1 MFGPHFYHQKVRK
14 CVAAFGSLF
23 TNLYVIRKNSAG
35 AVISTVRVPLAY
47 APRDKYIE
55 RIQGLA
61 DIQRDEAVAL
71 KLPRMSFEIT
81 SYIYDDTRQLQKLN
95 KTFHNNTIDDHGSKK
110 DIVTRSVPYNIT
122 FSLTI
127 YAKSQDDAL
136 QLVEQILP
144 FFSPQYTMT
153 MKPFSQYA
161 DILEDIPITLQGVSY
176 LSDFEGPMEQRSV
189 LQYVLDFEMKTAF
202 YGPVDAGK
210 SVIQRSIVNYDLNSV
225 DSAGFGFSVHYTPK
239 FFSRTPD
246 DPLFPGYNTT
256 YYGDSSL

>member
-23 TNLYVIRKNSAG
+23 TNLNVIRNDKAG
-35 AVISTVRVPLAY
+35 NVISTVRVPLAY

-61 DIQRDEAVAL
+61 DIQRDESVAL

-110 DIVTRSVPYNIT
+110 DVVTRAVPYNIT

-144 FFSPQYTMT
+144 FFSPQYTVT

-161 DILEDIPITLQGVSY
+161 DILEDIPLTLQGVSY
-176 LSDFEGPMEQRSV
+176 LADFEGPIEQRSV
-189 LQYVLDFEMKTAF
+189 IQYVLDFEMKTAF
-202 YGPVDAGK
+202 YGPIDAGK
-210 SVIQRSIVNYDLNSV
+210 SVIQKSIVNYDLNST
-225 DSAGFGFSVHYTPK
+225 DSAGFGFSVEYTPK

-246 DPLFPGYNTT
+246 DPLFQGYNTK
-256 YYGDSSL
+256 YVGDSSL

>member
-14 CVAAFGSLF
+14 CVSAFGSLF

-55 RIQGLA
+55 RIQGIQ

-81 SYIYDDTRQLQKLN
+81 SFIYDDTRQLQKR
-95 KTFHNNTIDDHGSKK
+95 NTTIHPQTISDNGAVKAK
-110 DIVTRSVPYNIT
+110 ITRSVPYNIT

-127 YAKSQDDAL
+127 YAKAQDDAL

-153 MKPFSQYA
+153 MIPFKDDYPT
-161 DILEDIPITLQGVSY
+161 IKEDIPITLQGVSY

-189 LQYVLDFEMKTAF
+189 LQYVLDFEMKMSFTGA
-202 YGPVDAGK
+202 
-210 SVIQRSIVNYDLNSV
+210 VISLN
-225 DSAGFGFSVHYTPK
+225 
-239 FFSRTPD
+239 
-246 DPLFPGYNTT
+246 LFHK
-256 YYGDSSL
+256 

>member
-23 TNLYVIRKNSAG
+23 TNLYVIRKDKAG
-35 AVISTVRVPLAY
+35 SVISTVRVPLAY

-61 DIQRDEAVAL
+61 DIQRDESVAL

-110 DIVTRSVPYNIT
+110 DVVTRAVPYNIT

-144 FFSPQYTMT
+144 FFSPQYTVT

-161 DILEDIPITLQGVSY
+161 DILEDIPLTLQGVSY
-176 LSDFEGPMEQRSV
+176 LADFEGPIEQRSV
-189 LQYVLDFEMKTAF
+189 IQYVLDFEMKTAF
-202 YGPVDAGK
+202 YGPIDAGK
-210 SVIQRSIVNYDLNSV
+210 SVIQKSIVNYDLNST
-225 DSAGFGFSVHYTPK
+225 DSAGFGFSVEYTPK

-246 DPLFPGYNTT
+246 DPLFQGYNTK
-256 YYGDSSL
+256 YVGDSSL

>member
-23 TNLYVIRKNSAG
+23 TQLYILRKDSSG
-35 AVISTVRVPLAY
+35 AVISTIRVPLAY

-55 RIQGLA
+55 RIQGIQ

-95 KTFHNNTIDDHGSKK
+95 KTFNNNTISDEGSKK
-110 DIVTRSVPYNIT
+110 DVVTRSVPYNIT

-127 YAKSQDDAL
+127 YAKAQDDAL
-136 QLVEQILP
+136 QVVEQILP
-144 FFSPQYTMT
+144 FFSPQYTLT
-153 MKPFSQYA
+153 MKPFDDYT
-161 DILEDIPITLQGVSY
+161 DLLEDIPITLQGVSY
-176 LSDFEGPMEQRSV
+176 LSDFEGPLQDRSV

-202 YGPVDAGK
+202 YGPIDAGK
-210 SVIQRSIVNYDLNSV
+210 SVIQKSIVNYDLDQA
-225 DSAGFGFSVHYTPK
+225 DSAGFAFSVEYTPK

-246 DPLFPGYNTT
+246 DPLFPGYNTK
-256 YYGDSSL
+256 YVGDSSL

>member
-1 MFGPHFYHQKVRK
+1 
-14 CVAAFGSLF
+14 
-23 TNLYVIRKNSAG
+23 VIRKDKAG
-35 AVISTVRVPLAY
+35 SVISTVRVPLAY

-61 DIQRDEAVAL
+61 DIQRDESVAL

-110 DIVTRSVPYNIT
+110 DVVTRAVPYNIT

-144 FFSPQYTMT
+144 FFSPQYTVT

-161 DILEDIPITLQGVSY
+161 DILEDIPLTLQGVSY
-176 LSDFEGPMEQRSV
+176 LADFEGPIEQRSV
-189 LQYVLDFEMKTAF
+189 IQYVLDFEMKTAF
-202 YGPVDAGK
+202 YGPIDAGK
-210 SVIQRSIVNYDLNSV
+210 SVIQKSIVNYDLNST
-225 DSAGFGFSVHYTPK
+225 DSAGFGFSVEYTPK

-246 DPLFPGYNTT
+246 DPLFQGYNTK
-256 YYGDSSL
+256 YVGDSSL

>member
-1 MFGPHFYHQKVRK
+1 MFGTHFYHQKVRK

-23 TNLYVIRKNSAG
+23 TNLSVIRKDSAG

-55 RIQGLA
+55 RIQGIA
-61 DIQRDEAVAL
+61 DIQRDESVAL

-95 KTFHNNTIDDHGSKK
+95 KTFHNNTISDLGSQK

-136 QLVEQILP
+136 QIVEQILP
-144 FFSPQYTMT
+144 FFSPQYTIT
-153 MKPFSQYA
+153 MKPFSEYQ
-161 DILEDIPITLQGVSY
+161 DLLEDIPVTLQGVSY
-176 LSDFEGPMEQRSV
+176 LADFEGPMEQRSV

-210 SVIQRSIVNYDLNSV
+210 SVIQKSIVNYDLDST
-225 DSAGFGFSVHYTPK
+225 DSAGFGFSVEYTPK

-246 DPLFPGYNTT
+246 DPLFQGYNTK
-256 YYGDSSL
+256 YVGDSSL

>member
-1 MFGPHFYHQKVRK
+1 MFGTHFYHQKVRK

-23 TNLYVIRKNSAG
+23 TNLSVIRKDSAG

-55 RIQGLA
+55 RIQGIA
-61 DIQRDEAVAL
+61 DIQRDESVAL

-95 KTFHNNTIDDHGSKK
+95 KTFHNNTISDLGSQK

-136 QLVEQILP
+136 QIVEQILP
-144 FFSPQYTMT
+144 FFSPQYTLT
-153 MKPFSQYA
+153 MKPFS
-161 DILEDIPITLQGVSY
+161 E
-176 LSDFEGPMEQRSV
+176 
-189 LQYVLDFEMKTAF
+189 
-202 YGPVDAGK
+202 
-210 SVIQRSIVNYDLNSV
+210 
-225 DSAGFGFSVHYTPK
+225 
-239 FFSRTPD
+239 
-246 DPLFPGYNTT
+246 
-256 YYGDSSL
+256 

>member
-23 TNLYVIRKNSAG
+23 TNLYILRKDATGN
-35 AVISTVRVPLAY
+35 VISTIRVPLAY

-55 RIQGLA
+55 RIQGIQDL
-61 DIQRDEAVAL
+61 QRDTAVAL

-95 KTFHNNTIDDHGSKK
+95 KTFHNNTISDEGSKK
-110 DIVTRSVPYNIT
+110 DVVTRSVPYNIT
-122 FSLTI
+122 FSLTV
-127 YAKSQDDAL
+127 YAKAQDDAL
-136 QLVEQILP
+136 QIVEQILP

-153 MKPFSQYA
+153 MKPFEDYT

-176 LSDFEGPMEQRSV
+176 LADFEGPLEQRSV

-202 YGPVDAGK
+202 YGPIDAGK
-210 SVIQRSIVNYDLNSV
+210 SVIQKSIVNYDVNDD
-225 DSAGFGFSVHYTPK
+225 DSDEFAFSVEYTPK
-239 FFSRTPD
+239 FFSLTPS
-246 DPLFPGYNTT
+246 DPGFQGYNTK
-256 YYGDSSL
+256 YVGDSDL

>member
-23 TNLYVIRKNSAG
+23 TNLYVIRKDKAG
-35 AVISTVRVPLAY
+35 SVISTVRVPLAY

-55 RIQGLA
+55 RIQGIA

-153 MKPFSQYA
+153 MKPFSQYT
-161 DILEDIPITLQGVSY
+161 DILEDIPLTLQGVSY
-176 LSDFEGPMEQRSV
+176 LADFEGPIEQRSV

-202 YGPVDAGK
+202 YGPIDAGK
-210 SVIQRSIVNYDLNSV
+210 SVIQKSIVNYDLNST
-225 DSAGFGFSVHYTPK
+225 DSAGFGFSVEYTPK

-246 DPLFPGYNTT
+246 DPLFQGYNTK
-256 YYGDSSL
+256 YVGDSSL

>member
-1 MFGPHFYHQKVRK
+1 MFGTHFYHQKVRK

-23 TNLYVIRKNSAG
+23 TNLSVIRKDSSG

-55 RIQGLA
+55 RIQGIA
-61 DIQRDEAVAL
+61 DIQRDESVAL

-95 KTFHNNTIDDHGSKK
+95 KTFHNNTIDDLGSKK

-136 QLVEQILP
+136 QIVEQILP
-144 FFSPQYTMT
+144 FFSPQYTLT
-153 MKPFSQYA
+153 MKPFSEYQ
-161 DILEDIPITLQGVSY
+161 DLLEDIPVTLQGVSY

-189 LQYVLDFEMKTAF
+189 LQYVLDFEMKMSFTGPITNGNIITKAITEYNFTENVDNYRIEYQPTAF
-202 YGPVDAGK
+202 NRLPSGD
-210 SVIQRSIVNYDLNSV
+210 SDFNVNISYFGMDM
-225 DSAGFGFSVHYTPK
+225 DSA
-239 FFSRTPD
+239 
-246 DPLFPGYNTT
+246 
-256 YYGDSSL
+256 

>member
-23 TNLYVIRKNSAG
+23 TNLYVIRKDKAG
-35 AVISTVRVPLAY
+35 SVISTVRVPLAY

-61 DIQRDEAVAL
+61 DIQRDESVAL

-110 DIVTRSVPYNIT
+110 DVVTRAVPYNIT

-144 FFSPQYTMT
+144 FFSPQYTVT
-153 MKPFSQYA
+153 MKPFSQYT
-161 DILEDIPITLQGVSY
+161 DILEDIPLTLQGVSY
-176 LSDFEGPMEQRSV
+176 LADFEGPIEQRSV
-189 LQYVLDFEMKTAF
+189 IQYVLDFEMKTAF
-202 YGPVDAGK
+202 YGPIDAGK
-210 SVIQRSIVNYDLNSV
+210 SVIQKSIVNYDLNST
-225 DSAGFGFSVHYTPK
+225 DSAGFGFSVEYTPK

-246 DPLFPGYNTT
+246 DPLFQGYNTK
-256 YYGDSSL
+256 YVGDSSL

>member
-1 MFGPHFYHQKVRK
+1 MFGTHFYHQKVRK

-23 TNLYVIRKNSAG
+23 TNLSVIRKDSAG
-35 AVISTVRVPLAY
+35 TVISTVRVPLAY

-55 RIQGLA
+55 RIQGIA
-61 DIQRDEAVAL
+61 DIQRDESVAL

-95 KTFHNNTIDDHGSKK
+95 KTFHNNTISDLGSQK

-136 QLVEQILP
+136 QIVEQILP
-144 FFSPQYTMT
+144 FFSPQYTLT
-153 MKPFSQYA
+153 MKPFSEYQ
-161 DILEDIPITLQGVSY
+161 DLLEDIPITLQGVSY

-202 YGPVDAGK
+202 YGPIDKGK
-210 SVIQRSIVNYDLNSV
+210 NVIQKSIVNYDLDQA
-225 DSAGFGFSVHYTPK
+225 DSAGFAFSIEYTPK

-246 DPLFPGYNTT
+246 DPLFPGYNTK
-256 YYGDSSL
+256 YIGDSSL

>member
-1 MFGPHFYHQKVRK
+1 MFGTHFYHQKVRK

-23 TNLYVIRKNSAG
+23 TNLSVIRKDKAG
-35 AVISTVRVPLAY
+35 SVISTVRVPLAY

-55 RIQGLA
+55 RIQGIA
-61 DIQRDEAVAL
+61 DIQRDESVAL

-110 DIVTRSVPYNIT
+110 DVVTRAVPYNIT

-144 FFSPQYTMT
+144 FFSPQYTVT

-161 DILEDIPITLQGVSY
+161 DILEDIPLTLQGVSY
-176 LSDFEGPMEQRSV
+176 LADFEGPIEQRSV
-189 LQYVLDFEMKTAF
+189 IQYVLDFEMKTAF
-202 YGPVDAGK
+202 YGPIDAGK
-210 SVIQRSIVNYDLNSV
+210 SVIQKSIVNYDLNST
-225 DSAGFGFSVHYTPK
+225 DSAGFGFSVEYTPK

-246 DPLFPGYNTT
+246 DPLFPGYNTK
-256 YYGDSSL
+256 YIGDSSL

>member
-23 TNLYVIRKNSAG
+23 TNLHVIRKNSAG
-35 AVISTVRVPLAY
+35 TVISTVRVPLSY
-47 APRDKYIE
+47 APRDKFIE
-55 RIQGLA
+55 RIQGLP

-81 SYIYDDTRQLQKLN
+81 SFIYDDTRQLQKRNTTIHNQSLN
-95 KTFHNNTIDDHGSKK
+95 DDGGLKAK
-110 DIVTRSVPYNIT
+110 VTRSVPYNIT

-127 YAKSQDDAL
+127 YAKAQDDAL

-153 MKPFSQYA
+153 MVPFKEEFPEIKEYM
-161 DILEDIPITLQGVSY
+161 PITLQGVSY

-189 LQYVLDFEMKTAF
+189 LQYVLDFEMKMSFTGPITNGNIITKAITEYNFTENVDNYRIEYQPTAF
-202 YGPVDAGK
+202 NRLPSGD
-210 SVIQRSIVNYDLNSV
+210 SDFNVNISYFGMDM
-225 DSAGFGFSVHYTPK
+225 DSA
-239 FFSRTPD
+239 
-246 DPLFPGYNTT
+246 
-256 YYGDSSL
+256 

>member
-23 TNLYVIRKNSAG
+23 TQLYVLRKDASG
-35 AVISTVRVPLAY
+35 AVISTIRVPLAY

-55 RIQGLA
+55 RIQGIQDL
-61 DIQRDEAVAL
+61 QRDTAVAL

-95 KTFHNNTIDDHGSKK
+95 KTFHNNTISDEGSKK
-110 DIVTRSVPYNIT
+110 DVVTRSVPYNIT
-122 FSLTI
+122 FSLTV
-127 YAKSQDDAL
+127 YAKAQDDAL
-136 QLVEQILP
+136 QIVEQILP
-144 FFSPQYTMT
+144 FFSPQYTLT
-153 MKPFSQYA
+153 MKPFDEYT

-176 LSDFEGPMEQRSV
+176 LADFEGPMEQRSV

-202 YGPVDAGK
+202 YGPIDKGK
-210 SVIQRSIVNYDLNSV
+210 NVIQKSIVNYDLDQA
-225 DSAGFGFSVHYTPK
+225 DSAGFAFSIEYTPK

-246 DPLFPGYNTT
+246 DPLFPGYNTK
-256 YYGDSSL
+256 YIGDSSL

>member
-23 TNLYVIRKNSAG
+23 TQLYILRKDSSG
-35 AVISTVRVPLAY
+35 AVISTIRVPLAY

-55 RIQGLA
+55 RIQGIQ

-95 KTFHNNTIDDHGSKK
+95 KTFHNNTISDEGSKK
-110 DIVTRSVPYNIT
+110 DVVTRSVPYNIT

-127 YAKSQDDAL
+127 YAKAQDDAL
-136 QLVEQILP
+136 QVVEQILP
-144 FFSPQYTMT
+144 FFSPQYTLT
-153 MKPFSQYA
+153 MKPFDDYT
-161 DILEDIPITLQGVSY
+161 DLLEDIPITLQGVSY
-176 LSDFEGPMEQRSV
+176 LSDFEGPLQDRSV

-202 YGPVDAGK
+202 YGPIDAGK
-210 SVIQRSIVNYDLNSV
+210 SVIQKSIVNYDLDQA
-225 DSAGFGFSVHYTPK
+225 DSAGFAFSVEYTPK

-246 DPLFPGYNTT
+246 DPLFPGYNTK
-256 YYGDSSL
+256 YVGDSSL

>member
-23 TNLYVIRKNSAG
+23 TNLHVIRKNSAG
-35 AVISTVRVPLAY
+35 TVISTVRVPLSY
-47 APRDKYIE
+47 APRDKFIE
-55 RIQGLA
+55 RIQGLP

-81 SYIYDDTRQLQKLN
+81 SFIYDDTRQLQKRNTTIHNQSLN
-95 KTFHNNTIDDHGSKK
+95 DDGGLKAK
-110 DIVTRSVPYNIT
+110 VTRSVPYNIT

-127 YAKSQDDAL
+127 YAKAQDDAL

-153 MKPFSQYA
+153 MVPFKEEFPE
-161 DILEDIPITLQGVSY
+161 IKEDMPITLQGVSY

-189 LQYVLDFEMKTAF
+189 LQYVLDFEMKMSFTGPITNGNIITKAITEYNFTENVDNYRIEYQPTAF
-202 YGPVDAGK
+202 NRLPSGD
-210 SVIQRSIVNYDLNSV
+210 SDFNVNISYFGMDM
-225 DSAGFGFSVHYTPK
+225 DSA
-239 FFSRTPD
+239 
-246 DPLFPGYNTT
+246 
-256 YYGDSSL
+256 

>member
-23 TNLYVIRKNSAG
+23 TNLHVIRKNSAG
-35 AVISTVRVPLAY
+35 TVISTVRVPLSY
-47 APRDKYIE
+47 APRDKFIE
-55 RIQGLA
+55 RIQGLP

-81 SYIYDDTRQLQKLN
+81 SFIYDDTRQLQKRNTTIHNQSLN
-95 KTFHNNTIDDHGSKK
+95 DDGGLKAK
-110 DIVTRSVPYNIT
+110 VTRSVPYNIT

-127 YAKSQDDAL
+127 YAKAQDDSL

-153 MKPFSQYA
+153 MVPFKEEFPE
-161 DILEDIPITLQGVSY
+161 IKEDMPITLQGVSY

-189 LQYVLDFEMKTAF
+189 LQYVLDFEMKMSFTGPITNGNIITKAITEYNFTENVDNYRIEYQPTAF
-202 YGPVDAGK
+202 NRLPSGD
-210 SVIQRSIVNYDLNSV
+210 SDFNVNISYFGMDM
-225 DSAGFGFSVHYTPK
+225 DSA
-239 FFSRTPD
+239 
-246 DPLFPGYNTT
+246 
-256 YYGDSSL
+256 

>member
-23 TNLYVIRKNSAG
+23 TNLNVIRNDKAG
-35 AVISTVRVPLAY
+35 NVISTVRVPLAY

-61 DIQRDEAVAL
+61 DIQRDESVAL

-110 DIVTRSVPYNIT
+110 DVVTRAVPYNIT

-144 FFSPQYTMT
+144 FFSPQYTVT

-161 DILEDIPITLQGVSY
+161 DILEDIPLTLQGVSY
-176 LSDFEGPMEQRSV
+176 LADFEGPI
-189 LQYVLDFEMKTAF
+189 
-202 YGPVDAGK
+202 DAGK
-210 SVIQRSIVNYDLNSV
+210 SVIQKSIVNYDLNST
-225 DSAGFGFSVHYTPK
+225 DSAGFGFSVEYTPK

-246 DPLFPGYNTT
+246 DPLFQGYNTK
-256 YYGDSSL
+256 YVGDSSL

>member
-1 MFGPHFYHQKVRK
+1 MFGSHFYHQKVRK

-23 TNLYVIRKNSAG
+23 TNLYVLRKDSSGN
-35 AVISTVRVPLAY
+35 VISTIRVPLAY

-55 RIQGLA
+55 RIQGLQ
-61 DIQRDEAVAL
+61 DIQRDTAVAL

-81 SYIYDDTRQLQKLN
+81 SYIYDDSRQLQKLN
-95 KTFHNNTIDDHGSKK
+95 KTFHNNTISDLGSQK

-136 QLVEQILP
+136 QIVEQILP

-153 MKPFSQYA
+153 MKPFKEYQ
-161 DILEDIPITLQGVSY
+161 DLLEDIPITLQGVSY
-176 LSDFEGPMEQRSV
+176 LSDFEGAMQDRSV

-202 YGPVDAGK
+202 YGPIDKGK
-210 SVIQRSIVNYDLNSV
+210 SVIQRSIVNYDLDSV
-225 DSAGFGFSVHYTPK
+225 DSAGFGFSIHYTPK

-256 YYGDSSL
+256 YYGDSDF

>member
-1 MFGPHFYHQKVRK
+1 MFGTHFYHQKVRK

-23 TNLYVIRKNSAG
+23 TNLSVIRKDSAG
-35 AVISTVRVPLAY
+35 TVISTVRVPLAY

-55 RIQGLA
+55 RIQGIA
-61 DIQRDEAVAL
+61 DIQRDESVAL

-95 KTFHNNTIDDHGSKK
+95 KTFHNNTISDLGSQK

-136 QLVEQILP
+136 QIVEQILP
-144 FFSPQYTMT
+144 FFSPQYTLT
-153 MKPFSQYA
+153 MKPFSEYQ
-161 DILEDIPITLQGVSY
+161 DLLEDIPITIQGVSY

-202 YGPVDAGK
+202 YGPIDKGK
-210 SVIQRSIVNYDLNSV
+210 SVIQKSIVNYDLDQA
-225 DSAGFGFSVHYTPK
+225 DSAGFAFSIEYTPK

-246 DPLFPGYNTT
+246 DPLFPGYNTK
-256 YYGDSSL
+256 YIGDSSL

>member
-23 TNLYVIRKNSAG
+23 TNLYVIRKDKAG
-35 AVISTVRVPLAY
+35 SVISTVRVPLAY

-61 DIQRDEAVAL
+61 DIQRDESVAL

-110 DIVTRSVPYNIT
+110 DVVTRAVPYNIT

-144 FFSPQYTMT
+144 FFSPQYTVT

-161 DILEDIPITLQGVSY
+161 DILEDIPLTLQGVSY
-176 LSDFEGPMEQRSV
+176 LADFEGPIEQRSV
-189 LQYVLDFEMKTAF
+189 IQYVLDFEMKTAF
-202 YGPVDAGK
+202 YGPIDAGK
-210 SVIQRSIVNYDLNSV
+210 NVIQKSIVNYDLNST
-225 DSAGFGFSVHYTPK
+225 DSAGFGFSVEYTPK

-246 DPLFPGYNTT
+246 DPLFQGYNTK
-256 YYGDSSL
+256 YVGDSSL